1 MKVRVR
7 SARWERMRFK
17 HTFLKSLSMDSKPLT
32 HSGNRISGCI
42 DKRFPMLDTPP
53 MYRGLPISTLYKAL
67 TCLVLVLTLVFAP
80 PSASHAGAGM
90 HGDQHASTS
99 HHDHD
104 ASGGSINDASSHAK
118 HASCGSTSAST
129 SDDESTGQCC
139 SGICFSVVL
148 DETTGDAAIQPT
160 GEKYLT
166 LYAQSDSIKPSG
178 FLRPPQFLI

>member
-1 MKVRVR
+1 M
-7 SARWERMRFK
+7 FP
-17 HTFLKSLSMDSKPLT
+17 KSPSM
-32 HSGNRISGCI
+32 GNKLPTDCLIQISGSI
-42 DKRFPMLDTPP
+42 DKGFHVSDTPP
-53 MYRGLPISTLYKAL
+53 MYRRRSISALYKVL
-67 TCLVLVLTLVFAP
+67 TCLALVLTLVFAP

-90 HGDQHASTS
+90 HGDNHASATQ
-99 HHDHD
+99 HDHD
-104 ASGGSINDASSHAK
+104 VGDGSISCMSSHAT

-148 DETTGDAAIQPT
+148 DETTGDSAIQPT